1 MTIRPDSNPVS
12 HATSLNKTQPS
23 NTQKST
29 SSPATNMQLTERS
42 IVPEMFNP
50 SRTTVMRGLGA
61 LAFGLGAA
69 ACAGAL
75 MTPVGWGLIGAT
87 TVVALIGLGKIVSER
102 NQTGN
107 LISRDDLVAF
117 AQGFAVT
124 GIVVVMV
131 GLACMSEGSV
141 SYSPSSSGE
150 STQTGENHSKNRN
163 NIGE

>member
-1 MTIRPDSNPVS
+1 MTIPSGDNPVS
-12 HATSLNKTQPS
+12 STALLSQNRTS

-29 SSPATNMQLTERS
+29 SSPATNMQLPKFLK
-42 IVPEMFNP
+42 VPEMFNP

-131 GLACMSEGSV
+131 GLACMSDGSV
-141 SYSPSSSGE
+141 GYLPSSGGG
-150 STQTGENHSKNRN
+150 STQTGEDHSKERN
-163 NIGE
+163 NRGE